1 MKLRNGF
8 RKGRSQKTAVK
19 QRGPAAAARY
29 NRFPSGPRSSARIE
43 HRPPEPGA
51 QVQILS
57 GTLSPRPRSAL
68 ERLHAEIR
76 TCRRC
81 VEAGCLK
88 EAAPVIGA
96 AAPARIMLIGQAPG
110 PLEAV
115 SGRPISGRSGR
126 VLFEWLRLAGV
137 APEQRARLLIYMTA
151 ITKCFPGKSQ
161 SGSGDRRPS
170 RAEVD
175 LCRPFLDR
183 QLALTRPAIILLV
196 GGLAHARF
204 LPGRELSSLVG
215 RVFDLEGRPVSSRS
229 PVRPLLVPLP
239 HPSGAS
245 RWLNHPDN
253 RKLLHSALARLRP
266 LLRPYL
272 DAL

>member
-1 MKLRNGF
+1 MK
-8 RKGRSQKTAVK
+8 QH
-19 QRGPAAAARY
+19 GPAAGASY
-29 NRFPSGPRSSARIE
+29 NRSPSGPRSSARIE

-57 GTLSPRPRSAL
+57 GTLSPKPRSAL

-76 TCRRC
+76 ACRRC
-81 VEAGCLK
+81 VQAGCLK
-88 EAAPVIGA
+88 EASPVIGA
-96 AAPARIMLIGQAPG
+96 AGPARIMLIGQAPG
-110 PLEAV
+110 ALEAV
-115 SGRPISGRSGR
+115 SGRPFSGPSGR

-137 APEQRARLLIYMTA
+137 APEQRARCLIYMTA
-151 ITKCFPGKSQ
+151 ITKCFPGKAQ

-170 RAEVD
+170 RAEVE
-175 LCRPFLDR
+175 LCRPF
-183 QLALTRPAIILLV
+183 
-196 GGLAHARF
+196 
-204 LPGRELSSLVG
+204 
-215 RVFDLEGRPVSSRS
+215 SSRS
-229 PVRPLLVPLP
+229 PIRPLLVPLP

-253 RKLLHSALARLRP
+253 RELLRSALARLRP